1 MEGCRLQPCLAEAA
15 LICRMQSVR
24 YAAKFEFLDE
34 IREFVGEIAR
44 KGGFGDK
51 DVYNIQLAT
60 DEAASNIIE
69 HAYEGI
75 PDGVLDLSCGMEKDV
90 ITIILIDYGIP
101 FDPSEIPMPNLKAD
115 LSERKIGGLG
125 IFLMRKL
132 MDEVHYDPR
141 ADKSNVLTMTKRK
154 R

>member
-1 MEGCRLQPCLAEAA
+1 
-15 LICRMQSVR
+15 MQSVR

-69 HAYEGI
+69 HAYEGVK
-75 PDGVLDLSCGMEKDV
+75 DGILDLSCGMESELIK
-90 ITIILIDYGIP
+90 IILIDYGEP
-101 FDPSEIPMPNLKAD
+101 FDPSAIPMPDLQAD
-115 LSERKIGGLG
+115 LSDRKIGGLG

-132 MDEVHYDPR
+132 MDEVHYEPR
-141 ADKSNVLTMTKRK
+141 DDKSNVLTMIKRK